1 MDSII
6 VNHSKKHLLRS
17 LMKQKFAPWAAALI
31 SAIAIHV
38 LVIELSNS
46 QDWFKTNAQP
56 LTLELQL
63 LPTQAPPLETP
74 SVTTPSDVMSSNEQD
89 LPMTVEPKP
98 SEKVLQ
104 PETTALTE
112 SVKKIEST
120 EKTPPLATVTAEAIS
135 GKALSEKNH
144 SFDPEEIVSDID
156 QTQALSE
163 NTQRS
168 NDLSSTP
175 LDASSLGSDRPAL
188 LDLSNI
194 SLPSNIK
201 DETLTKIFSE
211 ELRDKIAESKKAQK
225 EYLKGLTKEVDY
237 PITEDADG
245 TRYANIKGVCWRL
258 PKEGSTEGWA
268 IVFDGC
274 GIDSKL
280 FHFELNISPKIL
292 TNELLGPDSP
302 FNIDQAMK

>member
-1 MDSII
+1 
-6 VNHSKKHLLRS
+6 
-17 LMKQKFAPWAAALI
+17 MKQKFAPWAAALVI
-31 SAIAIHV
+31 AIAIHA
-38 LVIELSNS
+38 LVIELSDS
-46 QDWFKTNAQP
+46 QDWFKTTAQP

-63 LPTQAPPLETP
+63 LPTQAPVLETP
-74 SVTTPSDVMSSNEQD
+74 SVTTPSDAISSNEQD
-89 LPMTVEPKP
+89 LPVTVEPKP

-104 PETTALTE
+104 PETTARTE
-112 SVKKIEST
+112 PT
-120 EKTPPLATVTAEAIS
+120 EKTSSPAIIATEEIS
-135 GKALSEKNH
+135 GKELSEKNH
-144 SFDPEEIVSDID
+144 SFDPREIDSDID

-163 NTQRS
+163 NTQDN

-175 LDASSLGSDRPAL
+175 LDVSSLGADRPAL
-188 LDLSNI
+188 LDLSNL
-194 SLPSNIK
+194 SLPSNVK

-225 EYLKGLTKEVDY
+225 EYLKGLTKEVNY

-302 FNIDQAMK
+302 FNIDQPIK